1 MPHTAKRLNNLPQYA
16 FAIIDERLRTLQ
28 KQGADII
35 RLDIGNPDLPPA
47 DFVIQALANSAQQ
60 PNNHG
65 YAGYSGT
72 PAFRQAIAR
81 YYQRR
86 FGVDLDADQEV
97 LPLIGSKE
105 GLVNFSLAY
114 LDADDI
120 SLVPDIG
127 YPSYRMGA
135 ILAGAEPYFLP
146 LRAANEF
153 LPDLDSIPDSILRRA
168 KILWVNY
175 PNNPTGAIAD
185 EPFYEKA
192 LAFCRANDLLLASD
206 NPYCDLTFEDYKAPS
221 PLQIEGAKTHTVEFI
236 SFSKTYNMA
245 GWRVGAAVGSAE
257 AIGHLLTVKSNMDS
271 GHFKPIYDAAIAALD
286 QTDEAW
292 LAARN
297 AIYQERRDIIMQ
309 ALPHIGL
316 EAVKPLGTLYIWARV
331 LDGDAERYVE
341 GALEQAHVSIAPGT
355 VYGEG
360 GTGYVRLSMSI
371 AAARIQEG
379 LERLQAWYGKAG
391 RHD

>member
-1 MPHTAKRLNNLPQYA
+1 MPIPAKRLNSLPKYA

-47 DFVIQALANSAQQ
+47 DFVVNALARSAQQ
-60 PNNHG
+60 SSNHG

-72 PAFRQAIAR
+72 PIFRQAIAR

-86 FGVDLDADQEV
+86 FGVTLDPDQEI

-105 GLVNFSLAY
+105 GLVNFSLAF
-114 LDADDI
+114 LDAGDLA
-120 SLVPDIG
+120 LVPDIG

-135 ILAGAEPYFLP
+135 ILAGADVHLLP
-146 LRAANEF
+146 LRDENEF
-153 LPDLDSIPDSILRRA
+153 LPDLDNIPDQVLRRA
-168 KILWVNY
+168 KVLWINY

-192 LAFCRANDLLLASD
+192 LAFCRANDILLASD
-206 NPYCDLTFEDYKAPS
+206 NPYCDITFEGYVAPS
-221 PLQIEGAKTHTVEFI
+221 PLQIEGAKNQAIEFI

-257 AIGHLLTVKSNMDS
+257 ALSHLLTVKSNMDS

-286 QTDEAW
+286 QTDAAW
-292 LAARN
+292 LHQRN
-297 AIYQERRDIIMQ
+297 AVYQERRDLIMQ
-309 ALPHIGL
+309 ALPSIGL
-316 EAVKPLGTLYIWARV
+316 EARKPLGTLYIWARV
-331 LDGDAERYVE
+331 LKGNAEDYVE
-341 GALEQAHVSIAPGT
+341 SALENAHVSIAPGT

-360 GTGYVRLSMSI
+360 GEGYVRLSTSI
-371 AAARIQEG
+371 PTSRISEA
-379 LERLQAWYGKAG
+379 LERLKTWYVKHG
-391 RHD
+391 

>member
-1 MPHTAKRLNNLPQYA
+1 MPNPARRLNNLPKYA

-47 DFVIQALANSAQQ
+47 DFVVEALCKSAQQ
-60 PNNHG
+60 PGNHG

-72 PAFRQAIAR
+72 PTFRQAVAR
-81 YYQRR
+81 YYHRR
-86 FGVDLDADQEV
+86 FGVVLDPDREV

-114 LDADDI
+114 LDAGDLA
-120 SLVPDIG
+120 LVPDVG

-135 ILAGAEPYFLP
+135 TLAGADVHLLP
-146 LRAANEF
+146 LRDENEF
-153 LPDLDSIPDSILRRA
+153 LPDLDSIPDQVLRRA
-168 KILWVNY
+168 KILWINY

-192 LAFCRANDLLLASD
+192 LTFCRVNNILLASD
-206 NPYCDLTFEDYKAPS
+206 NPYCDVTFEGYNAPS
-221 PLQIEGAKTHTVEFI
+221 PLQIEGAKNQTIEFI
-236 SFSKTYNMA
+236 SLSKTYNMA

-257 AIGHLLTVKSNMDS
+257 ALSHLLTVKSNLDS
-271 GHFKPIYDAAIAALD
+271 GHFKPIYDAAISALD
-286 QTDEAW
+286 QTDDAW
-292 LAARN
+292 LRSRN
-297 AIYQERRDIIMQ
+297 AIYQERRDLIMH

-316 EAVKPLGTLYIWARV
+316 EARKPLGTLYIWAKV
-331 LDGDAERYVE
+331 LRGNAQRYVE
-341 GALEQAHVSIAPGT
+341 SALEDAHVSIAPGT

-360 GTGYVRLSMSI
+360 GEGYVRLSTSVSTL
-371 AAARIQEG
+371 RILEAI
-379 LERLQAWYGKAG
+379 ERLKVWYSKYG
-391 RHD
+391 

>member
-1 MPHTAKRLNNLPQYA
+1 MPSPAKRLNNLPKYA
-16 FAIIDERLRTLQ
+16 FAIIDERLRALQ

-47 DFVIQALANSAQQ
+47 SFVVDALSKSAQHSE
-60 PNNHG
+60 NHG
-65 YAGYSGT
+65 YAGYSGLPT
-72 PAFRQAIAR
+72 FRQAIAR

-86 FGVDLDADQEV
+86 FGVALDPDQEV

-114 LDADDI
+114 LDVGDVA
-120 SLVPDIG
+120 LVPDIG

-135 ILAGAEPYFLP
+135 ILAGADVYLLP
-146 LRAANEF
+146 LRGEHEF
-153 LPDLDSIPDSILRRA
+153 LPDLDNIPDHILRRA

-192 LAFCRANDLLLASD
+192 LAFCRANDILLASD
-206 NPYCDLTFEDYKAPS
+206 NPYCDVTFEGYKAPS
-221 PLQIEGAKTHTVEFI
+221 PLQIEGAKHQTVEFI

-257 AIGHLLTVKSNMDS
+257 ALSHLLTVKSNMDS
-271 GHFKPIYDAAIAALD
+271 GHFKPIYEAAIAALD
-286 QTDEAW
+286 QTDDGW
-292 LAARN
+292 LRSRN
-297 AIYQERRDIIMQ
+297 AVYQERRDLVIQ

-316 EAVKPLGTLYIWARV
+316 EARKPLGTLYIWAKV
-331 LDGDAERYVE
+331 LRGSAQGYVE
-341 GALEQAHVSIAPGT
+341 SALEHAHVSIAPGT

-360 GTGYVRLSMSI
+360 GEEYVRLSTSVPTP
-371 AAARIQEG
+371 RISEALG
-379 LERLQAWYGKAG
+379 RLKAWYSQY
-391 RHD
+391 D